1 MGNQMNR
8 ALLVIDDTAFQETF
22 RHLARESG
30 FEIDTTTSLRDLR
43 HVLAEHAY
51 PVVIVDFASSKTG
64 LDGLLQLCQHLAQLG
79 SSLIVLV
86 APDDDETAC
95 ELIKGGASH
104 CLART
109 VPLAL
114 LLHEVRH
121 SFEYQQLRYENS
133 ELHAMNTLLQ
143 TSQDLSRCLD
153 PVEVFQLLAH
163 ALIREI
169 GAARAIGFVKDGEQ
183 FSALTDQCGDTYVT
197 PLLTEQIGLLLQQ
210 HIPHSSRVVRFVMPP
225 ELHGSAALD
234 LREALVIPLLSH
246 SAVLGCVVLFNNV
259 GQLLPPIHH
268 DRPVVFL
275 QEQGARALEHA
286 FRFTATRDLLFVDEL
301 TGLFNYRYLKTALE
315 REIKRADRYATQLTV
330 MFLDLDNFK
339 GVNDTY
345 GHMVGSGV
353 LRELGALLKKAV
365 REVDVLI
372 RYGGDEYTILLV
384 ESGPEQGQR
393 IGERIRKQIEANAF
407 MTAEGYDI
415 RLTASIGFASYPDDT
430 TGMQEL
436 LNMADQAMYVGK
448 ASGKNCV
455 FRVAS
460 PLAGAGRL
468 N

>member
-1 MGNQMNR
+1 MNR
-8 ALLVIDDTAFQETF
+8 ALLVIDDTAFQATLCN
-22 RHLARESG
+22 LARESG
-30 FEIDTTTSLRDLR
+30 FEIDVVRSLRDLR
-43 HVLAEHAY
+43 HALTEQVY
-51 PVVIVDFASSKTG
+51 PVVMVDFSSSETG
-64 LDGLLQLCQHLAQLG
+64 LDGMLQVCQHLTQLD
-79 SSLIVLV
+79 SCLIVLV
-86 APDDDETAC
+86 GPDDDEAAC
-95 ELIKGGASH
+95 ELIKGSASR
-104 CLART
+104 CLPRT
-109 VPLAL
+109 AHPAL
-114 LLHEVRH
+114 LLREVRH
-121 SFEYQQLRYENS
+121 SFEYQQLKHEIS

-143 TSQDLSRCLD
+143 TSQDLSCCLD
-153 PVEVFQLLAH
+153 PAEVLQLIAH

-183 FSALTDQCGDTYVT
+183 FSALADQCGDSYVT

-210 HIPHSSRVVRFVMPP
+210 HILHSSRVVRLVLPP
-225 ELHGSAALD
+225 ELHGSTALD

-246 SAVLGCVVLFNNV
+246 GAVLGCVVLFNDA
-259 GQLLPPIHH
+259 GQLLPPIQN
-268 DRPVVFL
+268 DRPIVFL
-275 QEQGARALEHA
+275 QEQGARALENA

-393 IGERIRKQIEANAF
+393 IGERIRKQIETNVF
-407 MTAEGYDI
+407 MTSEGYDI

-436 LNMADQAMYVGK
+436 LTMADQAMYVGK